1 MLDID
6 FTLMRRRPLFI
17 QLFYSYIPVIG
28 IGLFILVI
36 LINQITKDFYYDH
49 VEKDLH
55 DRAKLTSKIISQNPE
70 LISSVQELAKSAGSI
85 ANMRVTIIDQD
96 GVVVG
101 DSDQEPGQMDNHK
114 NRPEILEAL
123 NEGVGSSQRFSKTL
137 NQEMMY
143 LAIPMEFE
151 NNKWTVRVSMSL
163 NNLELILADLQ
174 KQVTYLGLII
184 GLILFLISLF
194 ISRQVTIPLQL
205 MRKDA
210 ENYVNTL
217 QLADPLP
224 TPKTKELASLSISL
238 NKMAVEMDK
247 KIKIIQQEKDDR
259 EELLSS
265 MQDGIISLNK
275 KMEILSINDI
285 AKEYLQ
291 IDSDH
296 IVGQKISSVV
306 RQKKVIA
313 FIKKVKKNKGKTQ
326 DEIVIKTNKKR
337 TMIINGTPLVKGK
350 KMSGILITMNDVTF
364 QKQLER
370 VRQDFVANVSHE
382 LKTPITSILGYIEI
396 IQASKIDQDKKEEFL
411 NKVLNQTNRM
421 NAIIDDL
428 LRLSKIESQEEDS
441 SIELFEMPL
450 SPILEGAAEDV
461 SENSK
466 QSSNRILVH
475 CDDVMVNADAQLL
488 REAIV
493 NLLENAIKYGDNGR
507 DIKITVEDNDQLYI
521 HIENAGE
528 PILPKYREKIF
539 QRFYRIDKS
548 RDRRAGGTGLG
559 LAIVKHISLVHNG
572 EVFVS
577 DSKIGKCRFTIMLP
591 SVVQQKAQNI

>member
-1 MLDID
+1 
-6 FTLMRRRPLFI
+6 
-17 QLFYSYIPVIG
+17 
-28 IGLFILVI
+28 
-36 LINQITKDFYYDH
+36 
-49 VEKDLH
+49 
-55 DRAKLTSKIISQNPE
+55 
-70 LISSVQELAKSAGSI
+70 
-85 ANMRVTIIDQD
+85 MRVTIIDQD

-382 LKTPITSILGYIEI
+382 LKTPITSMLGYIEI

-450 SPILEGAAEDV
+450 APILEGAAEDV

-572 EVFVS
+572 EVLVS

>member
-1 MLDID
+1 
-6 FTLMRRRPLFI
+6 MRRRPLFI

-55 DRAKLTSKIISQNPE
+55 DRAKLTSKIISQNSE
-70 LISSVQELAKSAGSI
+70 LISSTQELAKSAGSI

-151 NNKWTVRVSMSL
+151 DNKWTVRVSMSL
-163 NNLELILADLQ
+163 NNLELILFDLQ

-184 GLILFLISLF
+184 GLTLFLISFF

-217 QLADPLP
+217 QLTDPLP

-247 KIKIIQQEKDDR
+247 KIKIIQQEKNDR

-275 KMEILSINDI
+275 KMEVLSINDI

-291 IDSDH
+291 IDSEH

-337 TMIINGTPLVKGK
+337 TMIINGTPLVKGE

-382 LKTPITSILGYIEI
+382 LKTPITSMLGYIEI

-450 SPILEGAAEDV
+450 APILEGATEDV

-466 QSSNRILVH
+466 KSSNRILVH

-507 DIKITVEDNDQLYI
+507 DIKIIAEDNDQLYI

-528 PILPKYREKIF
+528 PILPKHREKIF

-572 EVFVS
+572 EVLVS
-577 DSKIGKCRFTIMLP
+577 DSKTGKCRFTIMLP
-591 SVVQQKAQNI
+591 SVVQQNAQNI

>member
-6 FTLMRRRPLFI
+6 FTPMRRRPLFI

-55 DRAKLTSKIISQNPE
+55 DRAILTSKIISQNPE
-70 LISSVQELAKSAGSI
+70 LISSAQELAKSAGSI

-382 LKTPITSILGYIEI
+382 LKTPITSMLGYIEI

-450 SPILEGAAEDV
+450 ATILEGAAEDV

-572 EVFVS
+572 EVLVS

>member
-1 MLDID
+1 
-6 FTLMRRRPLFI
+6 MRRRPLFI

-70 LISSVQELAKSAGSI
+70 LISSAQELAKSAGSI

-382 LKTPITSILGYIEI
+382 LKTPITSMLGYIEI

-450 SPILEGAAEDV
+450 APILEGAAEDV

-572 EVFVS
+572 EVLVS

>member
-1 MLDID
+1 MDID

-70 LISSVQELAKSAGSI
+70 LISFVQELAKSAGSI

-382 LKTPITSILGYIEI
+382 LKTPITSMLGYIEI

-572 EVFVS
+572 EVLVS

>member
-184 GLILFLISLF
+184 GLTLFLISFF

-217 QLADPLP
+217 QLTDPLP

-382 LKTPITSILGYIEI
+382 LKTPITSMLGYIEI

-507 DIKITVEDNDQLYI
+507 DIKIIVEDNDQLYI

-572 EVFVS
+572 EVLVS

>member
-337 TMIINGTPLVKGK
+337 TMIINGTPLVKGE

-382 LKTPITSILGYIEI
+382 LKTPITSMLGYIEI

-450 SPILEGAAEDV
+450 APILEGAAEDV

-572 EVFVS
+572 EVLVS

>member
-70 LISSVQELAKSAGSI
+70 LISSAQELAKSAGSI

-382 LKTPITSILGYIEI
+382 LKTPITSMLGYIEI

-450 SPILEGAAEDV
+450 APILEGAAEDV

-572 EVFVS
+572 EVLVS

>member
-70 LISSVQELAKSAGSI
+70 LISSAQELAKSAGSI
-85 ANMRVTIIDQD
+85 ANMRVTIIDQG

-151 NNKWTVRVSMSL
+151 DNKWTVRVSMSL
-163 NNLELILADLQ
+163 NNLELILFDLQ

-184 GLILFLISLF
+184 GLTLFLISFF

-217 QLADPLP
+217 QLTDPLP

-337 TMIINGTPLVKGK
+337 TMIINGTPLVKEE

-382 LKTPITSILGYIEI
+382 LKTPITSMLGYIEI

-450 SPILEGAAEDV
+450 APILEGAMEDV

-466 QSSNRILVH
+466 KSSNRILVH

-507 DIKITVEDNDQLYI
+507 DIKIIVEDNDQLYI

-572 EVFVS
+572 EVLVS
-577 DSKIGKCRFTIMLP
+577 DSKTGKCRFTIMLP

>member
-70 LISSVQELAKSAGSI
+70 LISFVQELAKSAGSI

-382 LKTPITSILGYIEI
+382 LKTPITSMLGYIEI

-572 EVFVS
+572 EVLVS

>member
-1 MLDID
+1 
-6 FTLMRRRPLFI
+6 MRRRPLFI

-114 NRPEILEAL
+114 NRPEILKAL

-337 TMIINGTPLVKGK
+337 TMIINGTPLVKGE

-382 LKTPITSILGYIEI
+382 LKTPITSMLGYIEI

-441 SIELFEMPL
+441 SIELFEMHL
-450 SPILEGAAEDV
+450 APILEGAMEDV

-466 QSSNRILVH
+466 QSSNRIMVH

-572 EVFVS
+572 EVLVS

>member
-296 IVGQKISSVV
+296 IVGKKISSVV

-382 LKTPITSILGYIEI
+382 LKTPITSMLGYIEI

-441 SIELFEMPL
+441 SIELFEMSL
-450 SPILEGAAEDV
+450 APILEGAAEDV

-572 EVFVS
+572 EVLVS

>member
-1 MLDID
+1 
-6 FTLMRRRPLFI
+6 MRRRPLFI

-114 NRPEILEAL
+114 NRPEILKAL

-382 LKTPITSILGYIEI
+382 LKTPITSMLGYIEI

-450 SPILEGAAEDV
+450 APILEGAAEDV

-572 EVFVS
+572 EVLVS

>member
-6 FTLMRRRPLFI
+6 FTPMRRRPLFI

-70 LISSVQELAKSAGSI
+70 LISSAQELAKSAGSI

-151 NNKWTVRVSMSL
+151 DNKWTVRVSMSL
-163 NNLELILADLQ
+163 NNLELILFDLQ

-184 GLILFLISLF
+184 GLTLFLISFF

-217 QLADPLP
+217 QLTDPLP

-382 LKTPITSILGYIEI
+382 LKTPITSMLGYIEI

-450 SPILEGAAEDV
+450 APILEGAAEDV

-572 EVFVS
+572 EVLVS

>member
-70 LISSVQELAKSAGSI
+70 LISSAQELAKSAGSI

-247 KIKIIQQEKDDR
+247 KIKIIQQEKNDR

-382 LKTPITSILGYIEI
+382 LKTPITSMLGYIEI

-450 SPILEGAAEDV
+450 APILEGAAEDV

-572 EVFVS
+572 EVLVS

>member
-1 MLDID
+1 
-6 FTLMRRRPLFI
+6 MRRRPLFI

-350 KMSGILITMNDVTF
+350 KMSGILITINDVTF

-382 LKTPITSILGYIEI
+382 LKTPITSMLGYIEI
-396 IQASKIDQDKKEEFL
+396 IQASKIDQDKKEKFL

-450 SPILEGAAEDV
+450 APILEGAAEDV

-572 EVFVS
+572 EVLVS

>member
-1 MLDID
+1 
-6 FTLMRRRPLFI
+6 MRRRPLFI

-70 LISSVQELAKSAGSI
+70 LISSAQELAKSAGSI
-85 ANMRVTIIDQD
+85 ANMRVTIIDQG

-217 QLADPLP
+217 QLTDPLP

-337 TMIINGTPLVKGK
+337 TMIINGTPLVKGE

-382 LKTPITSILGYIEI
+382 LKTPITSMLGYIEI

-441 SIELFEMPL
+441 SIELFEMHL
-450 SPILEGAAEDV
+450 APILEGAMEDV

-466 QSSNRILVH
+466 KSGNRILVH

-572 EVFVS
+572 EVLVS

>member
-1 MLDID
+1 
-6 FTLMRRRPLFI
+6 MRRRPLFI

-114 NRPEILEAL
+114 NRPEILKAL

-572 EVFVS
+572 EVLVS

>member
-1 MLDID
+1 
-6 FTLMRRRPLFI
+6 MRRRPLFI

-337 TMIINGTPLVKGK
+337 TMIINGTPLVKGE

-382 LKTPITSILGYIEI
+382 LKTPITSMLGYIEI

-450 SPILEGAAEDV
+450 ATILEGAAEDV

-466 QSSNRILVH
+466 QSSNRIMVH

-572 EVFVS
+572 EVLVS

>member
-1 MLDID
+1 
-6 FTLMRRRPLFI
+6 MRRRPLFI

-55 DRAKLTSKIISQNPE
+55 DRAILTSKIISQNPE
-70 LISSVQELAKSAGSI
+70 LISSAQELAKSVGSI

-382 LKTPITSILGYIEI
+382 LKTPITSMLGYIEI

-450 SPILEGAAEDV
+450 APILEGAAEDV

-572 EVFVS
+572 EVLVS

>member
-6 FTLMRRRPLFI
+6 FTPMRRRPLFI

-55 DRAKLTSKIISQNPE
+55 DRAILTSKIISQNPE
-70 LISSVQELAKSAGSI
+70 LISSAQELAKSAGSI

-382 LKTPITSILGYIEI
+382 LKTPITSMLGYIEI

-450 SPILEGAAEDV
+450 APILEGAAEDV

-572 EVFVS
+572 EVLVS